1 MLAGCV
7 VRATAFVA
15 VAVLGVSGCSGSD
28 KPQPS
33 VSSAELQKSLVE
45 QLTQAGTPSTW
56 VNCPKDLP
64 GRVGATTR
72 CEVRFSQ
79 DNSVTA
85 LLTTT
90 EVDGGRIAWEITG
103 PELTKDQVTK
113 RIAAMTSAQSA
124 TCDSGLDGRP
134 GDWVVCHVT
143 RNGVALNQVAEIKD
157 VRGLAVDLTVTP
169 AIPQQQL
176 EDLVLGRVAPLYG
189 RRPERAQCE
198 GDLPG
203 TLRATVACTVTVGGK
218 PDKYIATV
226 TGVPGGFVNFD
237 VTRASGT

>member
-1 MLAGCV
+1 MAGSV
-7 VRATAFVA
+7 TRAIVFVA
-15 VAVLGVSGCSGSD
+15 AAVLGVSGCSGSE
-28 KPQPS
+28 PQPS

-45 QLTQAGTPSTW
+45 QLAQAGTPSTW

-72 CEVRFSQ
+72 CEVRFNQ

-90 EVDGGRIAWEITG
+90 EVGGGKIAWEITG
-103 PELTKDQVTK
+103 PELTKDQVSK
-113 RIAAMTSAQSA
+113 RIAAITSAQSA

-134 GDWVVCHVT
+134 GEWALCHVT
-143 RNGVALNQVAEIKD
+143 RNGVALNQVVEIKD
-157 VRGLAVDLTVTP
+157 VRGLALDLAVTP

-176 EDLVLGRVAPLYG
+176 EDLVQARVAPLYG
-189 RRPERAQCE
+189 RRPDRAQCE

-203 TLRATVACTVTVGGK
+203 TLGATVTCTVTVGDK
-218 PDKYIATV
+218 PDKFIATV

-237 VTRASGT
+237 VTKPSGA